1 MVSIFISLLEELQFI
16 RKIYT
21 MGSSEFDLIIKN
33 AHILTMNEKL
43 DRYSCG
49 FILVKDSKIVDLGPM
64 KKLKTLEY
72 KDLDS
77 KETIDAK
84 NQIVIP
90 GMVNA
95 HGHFAMTLFR
105 GIADDLPLMK
115 WLEDYIWPIEAKLS
129 PDDCYVGVQLAAIEM
144 IQGGT
149 TAACDMYFNEKRTLD
164 ALEEIGFR
172 GVLGYGLL
180 DFNNEEKRNSEL
192 KTALDLLDYIN
203 TNGKLCSPI
212 ISPHAP
218 YTCSSELLIQAK
230 ELANKNNLPLQ
241 IHLAETEKE
250 VKDFEATHKK
260 TPTQHLYDIDFLNEK
275 LVAAH
280 CVWLTQNDMKL
291 LNEKDVKIAHN
302 PSSNMKLGSGVLN
315 YQQLTE
321 NNLTIAL
328 GTDGASSNNNLSM
341 LGELRL
347 ASLIHKGVNANPQLL
362 PASEALQLATINGAK
377 ALSLTQDVGSLE
389 VGKKADLVILD
400 INTPNTW
407 PPHNPYSL
415 IVYAATDYNVKTT
428 IINGKIVM
436 KDREFLTIDVAKVMT
451 NAKESLENVL
461 DKAKLPQFTDKIKYL
476 K

>member
-1 MVSIFISLLEELQFI
+1 
-16 RKIYT
+16 
-21 MGSSEFDLIIKN
+21 MGSSDFDLIIKN
-33 AHILTMNEKL
+33 GQILTINEKM
-43 DRYSCG
+43 DRYPSG
-49 FILVKDSKIVDLGPM
+49 FILVKNSKIVDLGPM
-64 KKLKTLEY
+64 EKLKTPEY
-72 KDLDS
+72 KGLDFN
-77 KETIDAK
+77 ETIDAK

-115 WLEDYIWPIEAKLS
+115 WLQDYIWPIESELS
-129 PDDCYVGVQLAAIEM
+129 PEDCQVGSQLAAIEM

-180 DFNNEEKRNSEL
+180 DFNDGEKRESEF
-192 KTALDLLDYIN
+192 KIAHDLLDYIN
-203 TNGKLCSPI
+203 KNGKLCSPI

-250 VKDFEATHKK
+250 VKDFESAHKK
-260 TPTQHLYDIDFLNEK
+260 TPTQHLYDIGFLDEK

-280 CVWLTQNDMKL
+280 CVWLTKNDMKL
-291 LNEKDVKIAHN
+291 LNEKNVKIAHN

-321 NNLTIAL
+321 NKLTIAL

-347 ASLIHKGVNANPQLL
+347 ASLLHKGVNTNPQIL
-362 PASEALQLATINGAK
+362 PANEALQLATINGAK
-377 ALSLTQDVGSLE
+377 ALSIAQDVGSIE
-389 VGKKADLVILD
+389 VGKKADLAIFD
-400 INTPNTW
+400 IHTPNTW

-415 IVYAATDYNVKTT
+415 ITYAATDYNVKTT

-436 KDREFLTIDVAKVMT
+436 KDRQFLTIDVDNVLSRV
-451 NAKESLENVL
+451 KESLVQVL
-461 DKAKLPQFTDKIKYL
+461 DNAKLPQYSDKIKYL
-476 K
+476 KSK